1 MTRPGARVTLRQRA
15 GSRVLTV
22 WWSDWPVVAA
32 GETERPAIVL
42 HANRVVARSAAA
54 RDEGVAIGQ
63 RRRVAQQ
70 CCPDAVLIDHD
81 PARDARRFE
90 PIVRAV
96 AAFTPRVEQIEPGWL
111 CLDARGPS
119 RYFGGDEALAERV
132 AAAVRAAGQS
142 GSAGAAGSAGSG
154 AETGIGVGIADGRFA
169 SGIAARLAG
178 QQGRPVVVAPG
189 NSPAFLAPLPVAWLQ
204 HLGECDAELV
214 SLLARMGLAR
224 LGDLAAIDAGELL
237 ARFGPPGRHAH
248 HLARGAD
255 ERPPGGEVPPPER
268 RVERV
273 FDDPVTELAPL
284 VFVAKQLADELVATL
299 RAEGRV
305 CTRLAVVAE
314 TEHGE
319 RSERLWYRASG
330 LAAPAMVERARW
342 QLESWIGGDHLT
354 SGVVLLRLSPEEVR
368 GDDGDQLGFWGG
380 RSAADERAT
389 RAVTRLVGLAGDE
402 AVLVPAWRG
411 GRLPGDRYSWVP
423 ATTTDLAD
431 PDDTAERIRPRLDE
445 PWPGALPAPSPAVVL
460 PAAPPA
466 EVLDAAGRPVR
477 VSGRGELSAPPAT
490 LTIEGRAAVGVRS
503 WAGPWPV
510 EERWWDPGRH
520 RRVARFQIV
529 TVDGEAHLV
538 LAEHRR
544 WWVAAAYE

>member
-142 GSAGAAGSAGSG
+142 GSVGAAGSAGSG

-224 LGDLAAIDAGELL
+224 LGDLAALDAGELL

-380 RSAADERAT
+380 RSAVDERGT

-431 PDDTAERIRPRLDE
+431 PDDTAERIRPRLAE

-460 PAAPPA
+460 PAPRPA
-466 EVLDAAGRPVR
+466 GGLDAAGRPVR

-538 LAEHRR
+538 IAEHRR